1 MTLEDLEQRLGH
13 RFTRRALLKEA
24 LTHRSFSAD
33 NNERLEFLGDS
44 LVNFIVAA
52 DLFERFPDARE
63 GQLSRLRASMVRG
76 KTLAEIA
83 RELELGSMLRL
94 GVGEKKSGGAQRLS
108 LLADALEAVIG
119 AIYLDAGMQTCEQVV
134 RQWFETRLAD
144 LSLDRP
150 IKDAKSQLQEILQ
163 ARKFSVPDYRVLQ
176 ITGSDHEQQFEVV
189 CEVSELALQTFGKG
203 SSRKTAEQKAASD
216 MIRRLEGHET

>member
-1 MTLEDLEQRLGH
+1 MEQRLGH
-13 RFTRRALLKEA
+13 RFTHRALLKEA

-134 RQWFETRLAD
+134 RQWFEARLAD